1 MVRIKKIL
9 SSKDGN
15 IFIYFIL
22 VIMVFIAI
30 SGLVMDFSNVYI
42 KSNKVKQAVN
52 RSAKASTI
60 EILEGEDLANGVFYI
75 DEARANN
82 TFRNILAHNLGLNDT
97 TLEPLEKSIL
107 EEKPNILE
115 FEAVN
120 ATPTTYY
127 SPTLER
133 NFDIENPSI
142 VAVIEFK
149 VRGVF
154 IKKTLR
160 ISKLSASQLT
170 SVYD

>member
-1 MVRIKKIL
+1 M
-9 SSKDGN
+9 
-15 IFIYFIL
+15 

-30 SGLVMDFSNVYI
+30 SGLVMDFSNIYI

-75 DEARANN
+75 DEGRANDTFN
-82 TFRNILAHNLGLNDT
+82 TILAHNLGLDDV

-120 ATPTTYY
+120 
-127 SPTLER
+127 
-133 NFDIENPSI
+133 
-142 VAVIEFK
+142 
-149 VRGVF
+149 
-154 IKKTLR
+154 
-160 ISKLSASQLT
+160 
-170 SVYD
+170 